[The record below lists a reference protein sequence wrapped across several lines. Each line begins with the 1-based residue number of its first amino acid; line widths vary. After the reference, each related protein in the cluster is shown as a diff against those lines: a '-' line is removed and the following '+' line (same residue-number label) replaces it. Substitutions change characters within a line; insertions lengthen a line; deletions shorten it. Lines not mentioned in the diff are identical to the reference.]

1 MTLLEKLAAVRL
13 ELQQKAPAK
22 SGKNTF
28 SNYDYYELADFMPAV
43 TELMNKHKL
52 VGLFGMDTENATLR
66 IVDCEKPEDS
76 EIFSLPVRE
85 ATLKGAHPI
94 QNLGA
99 MVTYMRRYLW
109 MVAMELVEADG
120 LDASKPTGKTSQTDE
135 NDPVKAMCE
144 RFNVAIGYLRKEG
157 KFDQAAVNKLFA
169 SEFGF
174 ENYNQMTAEHL
185 PAAKRVLKELRAMA
199 KADTPKAQTEGI
211 AA

>member
-43 TELMNKHKL
+43 TELMHKHKL

-66 IVDCEKPEDS
+66 IVDCEKPEDA
-76 EIFSLPVRE
+76 ELFVLPVRE
-85 ATLKGAHPI
+85 AVLKGAHPI

-120 LDASKPTGKTSQTDE
+120 LDASKPAGKTSGDVPDE
-135 NDPVKAMCE
+135 VKAMCE
-144 RFNVAIGYLRKEG
+144 KFTTAIAYLRKEG
-157 KFDQAAVNKLFA
+157 KFNQDAVNKLFA

-174 ENYNQMTAEHL
+174 ENYNQITAEQL
-185 PAAKRVLKELRAMA
+185 PAAKRVLKQLRAMA
-199 KADTPKAQTEGI
+199 KASSAPTQQSSGD

>member
-43 TELMNKHKL
+43 TELMHKHKL
-52 VGLFGMDTENATLR
+52 VGLFNMDAENAMLR
-66 IVDCEKPEDS
+66 IVDCEKPDDAEV
-76 EIFSLPVRE
+76 FTLPVRE

-120 LDASKPTGKTSQTDE
+120 LDAAKPTTKSAQNEEG
-135 NDPVKAMCE
+135 NPVKSMCD
-144 RFNVAIGYLRKEG
+144 RFDIAIGYLRKEG
-157 KFDQAAVNKLFA
+157 KYNEEAVKKLFVA
-169 SEFGF
+169 ELGF
-174 ENYNQMTAEHL
+174 ENYNQMTSEHL

-199 KADTPKAQTEGI
+199 KSDAAKSTQENTP
-211 AA
+211 

>member
-43 TELMNKHKL
+43 TELMHKHKL
-52 VGLFGMDTENATLR
+52 VGLFSMDTENAMLR
-66 IVDCEKPEDS
+66 IVDCENPDAAEA
-76 EIFSLPVRE
+76 FTLPVRE

-99 MVTYMRRYLW
+99 MVTYLRRYLW

-120 LDASKPTGKTSQTDE
+120 LDAAKPTVKPTQGDDG
-135 NDPVKAMCE
+135 NPVKSMCE
-144 RFNVAIGYLRKEG
+144 RFDIAIGYLRKEG
-157 KFDQAAVNKLFA
+157 KYNEEAVKKLFVA
-169 SEFGF
+169 ELGF
-174 ENYNQMTAEHL
+174 ENYNQMTSEQL

-199 KADTPKAQTEGI
+199 KSDATKSSQESTQ
-211 AA
+211 

>member
-1 MTLLEKLAAVRL
+1 MTLLEKLAVVRL

-28 SNYDYYELADFMPAV
+28 SNYDYYELADFMPSV
-43 TELMNKHKL
+43 TELMQKHKL
-52 VGLFGMDTENATLR
+52 VGLFGMDTENAMLR
-66 IVDCEKPEDS
+66 IVDCEKPDDVEV
-76 EIFSLPVRE
+76 FTLPVRE

-120 LDASKPTGKTSQTDE
+120 LDASKGAGKPAAAEELTE
-135 NDPVKAMCE
+135 VKAMCQ
-144 RFNVAIGYLRKEG
+144 RFDAAMTYLRKEG
-157 KFDQAAVNKLFA
+157 KYDEAAVKALL
-169 SEFGF
+169 EKELGF
-174 ENYNQMTAEHL
+174 ENYHQMSADQI
-185 PAAKRVLKELRAMA
+185 PDAKRALKSLRAMA
-199 KADTPKAQTEGI
+199 KAPAAQQGGD

>member
-43 TELMNKHKL
+43 TELMHKHKL

-66 IVDCEKPEDS
+66 IVDCEKPEDA
-76 EIFSLPVRE
+76 ELFVLPVRE
-85 ATLKGAHPI
+85 AVLKGAHPI

-120 LDASKPTGKTSQTDE
+120 LDASKPAGKTSGDAPDE
-135 NDPVKAMCE
+135 VKAMCE
-144 RFNVAIGYLRKEG
+144 KFTTAIAYLRKEG
-157 KFDQAAVNKLFA
+157 KFNQDAVNKLFA

-174 ENYNQMTAEHL
+174 ENYNQITAEQL
-185 PAAKRVLKELRAMA
+185 PAAKRVLKQLRAMA
-199 KADTPKAQTEGI
+199 KASVSPAQQPNGD

>member
-13 ELQQKAPAK
+13 ELQQKSPAK

-43 TELMNKHKL
+43 TELMHKHKL
-52 VGLFGMDTENATLR
+52 IGLFGMDTENASLR
-66 IVDCEKPEDS
+66 IVDCEKPDDAQV
-76 EIFSLPVRE
+76 FTLPVRE
-85 ATLKGAHPI
+85 ASLKGAHPI

-120 LDASKPTGKTSQTDE
+120 LDASKGVGKPAQAEEVSE
-135 NDPVKAMCE
+135 VKAMCQK
-144 RFNVAIGYLRKEG
+144 FDVAMAYLRKEG
-157 KFDQAAVNKLFA
+157 KFDEAAVKALL
-169 SEFGF
+169 EKELGF
-174 ENYNQMTAEHL
+174 ENYHQMTAEQI
-185 PAAKRVLKELRAMA
+185 PDAKHALKALRAMA
-199 KADTPKAQTEGI
+199 KAPAIHQNGE

>member
-13 ELQQKAPAK
+13 ELQQKSPAK

-43 TELMNKHKL
+43 TELMHKHKL
-52 VGLFGMDTENATLR
+52 VGLFNMDAENAMLR
-66 IVDCEKPEDS
+66 IVDCEKPDDAEV
-76 EIFSLPVRE
+76 FTLPVRE

-109 MVAMELVEADG
+109 MVAMELVESDG
-120 LDASKPTGKTSQTDE
+120 LDAAKPTTKPAQNEEG
-135 NDPVKAMCE
+135 NPVKSMCD
-144 RFNVAIGYLRKEG
+144 RFDIAIGYLRKEG
-157 KFDQAAVNKLFA
+157 KYDEATVKKLFVA
-169 SEFGF
+169 ELGF
-174 ENYNQMTAEHL
+174 ENYNQMTNEQL

-199 KADTPKAQTEGI
+199 KSDAAKSTQENTP
-211 AA
+211 

>member
-13 ELQQKAPAK
+13 ELQQKAPVK

-43 TELMNKHKL
+43 TELMNKYKL
-52 VGLFGMDTENATLR
+52 VGLFGMNAENATLR

-76 EIFSLPVRE
+76 ELFSLPVRE
-85 ATLKGAHPI
+85 AVLKGAHPI

-109 MVAMELVEADG
+109 MVAMELVESDG
-120 LDASKPTGKTSQTDE
+120 LDASKSAARPAQTDDA
-135 NDPVKAMCE
+135 NLVKAMCDK
-144 RFNVAIGYLRKEG
+144 FDVAIGYLRKEG
-157 KFDQAAVNKLFA
+157 KFDQAAVNKLFT

-174 ENYNQMTAEHL
+174 ENYNRMTAGHL

-199 KADTPKAQTEGI
+199 KADTPLAQTKGG